1 MQSLKS
7 MRALKLVVNGKTTGR
22 VVQGQLSDD
31 LRRLDGVWVDAGFKG
46 MRFIDAEHICV
57 IGSRSVVADEPG
69 IRLRIRP
76 QSLFIRA
83 VSSDGALLG
92 AIVDAWLDE
101 TTLAVVS
108 LSLSTGYPDLPL
120 RGLRTIADYR
130 HDLKKGVVMI
140 PCDQIN
146 QEVF

>member
-31 LRRLDGVWVDAGFKG
+31 LRRLDGVWVDSGFKG
-46 MRFIDAEHICV
+46 VRFVDAEHICV

-108 LSLSTGYPDLPL
+108 LSLSTGYPDLLL
-120 RGLRTIADYR
+120 RGLCTIADYR

-140 PCDQIN
+140 PYDQLN